1 MAGRFV
7 RLLERKGKLFMNL
20 NRLYLEYMFK
30 LSQPEKVIYKWILIV
45 AGTIASVAVLASAN
59 AWSVIL
65 CFALGWFA
73 HKKYEV
79 KERAKRKKAKK
90 A

>member
-1 MAGRFV
+1 M
-7 RLLERKGKLFMNL
+7 KLKYGF
-20 NRLYLEYMFK
+20 LEYLFK
-30 LSQPEKVIYKWILIV
+30 LSQPEKVVYKWILIV
-45 AGTIASVAVLASAN
+45 AGTIAGVVMLASTN
-59 AWSVIL
+59 AWSVVL

-79 KERAKRKKAKK
+79 KERSKRKKVKK

>member
-1 MAGRFV
+1 M
-7 RLLERKGKLFMNL
+7 KL

-30 LSQPEKVIYKWILIV
+30 LSQPEKVVYKWILIV
-45 AGTIASVAVLASAN
+45 VLTIAGVGMLADAN
-59 AWSVIL
+59 AWSVVF

>member
-1 MAGRFV
+1 MKVGFSDYLF
-7 RLLERKGKLFMNL
+7 RLSK
-20 NRLYLEYMFK
+20 
-30 LSQPEKVIYKWILIV
+30 PEKVVYKWILIV
-45 AGTIASVAVLASAN
+45 AGTIAGIGMLASAN
-59 AWSVIL
+59 AWSVAL

-79 KERAKRKKAKK
+79 KERGKRKKAKK